1 MSTLDHT
8 DAASFLQSHL
18 ASYDIES
25 MQAHIEQ
32 ICKLANS
39 QDREASNALLADFT
53 ELYESGVFAFI
64 GDSNRAAVNLTAMV
78 ADPFTDEA
86 SFDPEYFGKLMYCA
100 LRLLDNMG
108 VDRQKPMLS
117 INGLAETIMM
127 MGYSY
132 DSKEGRHVAASLM
145 RFVRDEIF
153 HAALRLT
160 YERGSDP
167 SFNVDKYLSTGYGKT
182 LPSDFREDIHR
193 YGLRFPTLMTI
204 DNNSF
209 VSICMLAGVTPGVMP
224 PPEWKYH
231 WTMFDAHNCIVQ
243 VESSNYLCQRF
254 ANHKGLLPP
263 HCKTALDLKVEDYN
277 LMVQKIK
284 RFIDGGIKHIDFAVK
299 ANFYQKRP
307 TNSKSKSSSFTV
319 VSSEEKLS
327 LVAIHRLFDCFGLA
341 SV

>member
-39 QDREASNALLADFT
+39 QDRQASNALLADFT

-108 VDRQKPMLS
+108 VDRKKPMLS

-160 YERGSDP
+160 YERGSAP
-167 SFNVDKYLSTGYGKT
+167 AFNVDKYLSMGYGKT
-182 LPSDFREDIHR
+182 LPSDFREDIRR
-193 YGLRFPTLMTI
+193 YGLRFPTLITI

-209 VSICMLAGVTPGVMP
+209 ASICMLAGVTPGVMP
-224 PPEWKYH
+224 PPKWKYH
-231 WTMFDAHNCIVQ
+231 WTMYDANNSIVQ
-243 VESSNYLCQRF
+243 VESSNFLFQRF
-254 ANHKGLLPP
+254 ADRKGGLPP
-263 HCKTALDLKVEDYN
+263 YCKTALDLKVEDYN

-284 RFIDGGIKHIDFAVK
+284 RFIDGGIKPIDFAVK
-299 ANFYQKRP
+299 VNLDQKKPAKEKPKPYR
-307 TNSKSKSSSFTV
+307 FTV
-319 VSSEEKLS
+319 VPSAERRPS
-327 LVAIHRLFDCFGLA
+327 VAVHRLFGCFGLA